1 MIVTIDTNQIKHK
14 IYDLDFFKDFMKIT
28 VKNIYKTLN
37 CKITKNEI
45 NIINIPNKYV
55 NFITK
60 TLEKILNSEEFW
72 EEYES
77 YIYQTSLDN
86 KNFKMIDLL
95 FDMFNVTQKN
105 QIPFLKTLDNIQIG
119 YNEDLHFIT
128 KEPLNNS
135 IDNRIVQTRLTND
148 VYFYKIQHN
157 TNLHSNSAIQIFKN
171 LKLDDYRII
180 DNPKN
185 TYSFQIIL
193 DNDLNSYVELLYVYD
208 KNQILKYI
216 DKILDNYKNYSVEVK
231 LLK

>member
-1 MIVTIDTNQIKHK
+1 MIVTIDTNEIIHK
-14 IYDLDFFKDFMKIT
+14 IYDLDFFKDYMKIT

-37 CKITKNEI
+37 CKVTKNKI
-45 NIINIPNKYV
+45 SIINIPIKYIH
-55 NFITK
+55 FITK
-60 TLEKILNSEEFW
+60 TLETILNSDEFW

-95 FDMFNVTQKN
+95 FDMFNVTKKE
-105 QIPFLKTLDNIQIG
+105 QIPFLQTLDNVQIG

-128 KEPLNNS
+128 KSPLVNS
-135 IDNRIVQTRLTND
+135 VDNRIVQTRLTND
-148 VYFYKIQHN
+148 AYFYKIQHN
-157 TNLHSNSAIQIFKN
+157 TNLHSNSAIKIFKN
-171 LKLDDYRII
+171 LKLDEYRII

-185 TYSFQIIL
+185 TFSFQIIL
-193 DNDLNSYVELLYVYD
+193 DNDLDSYVELLYVYD
-208 KNQILKYI
+208 KNEILKYI